1 MTSSSPTTPTGCSP
15 PRGPSASASGLAI
28 GHRAPEAAECSL
40 DQRIGAAYRTE
51 VVKLSAQLAVRL
63 LVLICAVGPFAFAA
77 VLKAQSGTPADALF
91 GAYVHSSGFAVSLV
105 VMGFAGQWGFPLIAG
120 SLTGDQFASEDRH
133 NTWKTI
139 LTRSCSLGEVFTGK
153 LLAAATFA
161 VAMLGLAMVSSLLA
175 GLILV
180 GGHGLVDLSG
190 NLQSSGRSLAL
201 TMVSWALC
209 VLPLL
214 AYVSLAALFSVAS
227 RNGIVG
233 VVGPIVVALA
243 TTLLDLIGK
252 GVWVHLL
259 LIGSGFGGMYGL
271 FTSHPFLARSWR
283 RPDEHRWIRRLTGA
297 AWLILRRRDFLAGT
311 SWGAGAGWRAPLV
324 VAATA
329 VVIAVL
335 AFADD
340 LGPAALTTRAST
352 PRSRRVQQR
361 QPAAAAPD
369 RPHRSGRRQ
378 TRRAAVLQP
387 PRREVRR
394 AGTGCATSTSVP
406 AAAQCRALP
415 AHQRRVRR
423 QRPLRRCYKGIAAD
437 VHRRADDDRQP
448 RRSIINPLFVVY
460 GCLTTL

>member
-1 MTSSSPTTPTGCSP
+1 M
-15 PRGPSASASGLAI
+15 SASGLAI
-28 GHRAPEAAECSL
+28 GHRAPEAAERSL

-51 VVKLSAQLAVRL
+51 VLKLSAQLAVRL
-63 LVLICAVGPFAFAA
+63 LVLVCAVGPFAFAA
-77 VLKAQSGTPADALF
+77 VLKVQSGTPADALF

-120 SLTGDQFASEDRH
+120 LVAGDQFASEDRH

-161 VAMLGLAMVSSLLA
+161 VAMLVLAMVSSLLA
-175 GLILV
+175 GLVLV

-190 NLQSSGRSLAL
+190 SLQSSGRSLAL
-201 TMVSWALC
+201 TIVSWALC

-259 LIGSGFGGMYGL
+259 LIGSGFDGMYGL
-271 FTSHPFLARSWR
+271 FTAHPFLGPLVVSSLMSIV
-283 RPDEHRWIRRLTGA
+283 WIVVFTGA
-297 AWLILRRRDFLAGT
+297 AWLILRRRDFLAG
-311 SWGAGAGWRAPLV
+311 SSVRAPSWRAPLRV
-324 VAATA
+324 VAATT

-335 AFADD
+335 AFAGN
-340 LGPAALTTRAST
+340 LGPTGVTTHRIDTAIAAAFNNVSLL
-352 PRSRRVQQR
+352 QQR
-361 QPAAAAPD
+361 LIGRTAPAGARLDVHPFCNRRGAKSEGPGDWLCNVYVYLPQPN
-369 RPHRSGRRQ
+369 
-378 TRRAAVLQP
+378 AVPFQ
-387 PRREVRR
+387 RTNVEYDVSVRYD
-394 AGTGCATSTSVP
+394 G
-406 AAAQCRALP
+406 
-415 AHQRRVRR
+415 
-423 QRPLRRCYKGIAAD
+423 CYKAQSPPTFIGGPTMTD
-437 VHRRADDDRQP
+437 NRGRGVV
-448 RRSIINPLFVVY
+448 NPLFVVY
-460 GCLTTL
+460 GCFNTL